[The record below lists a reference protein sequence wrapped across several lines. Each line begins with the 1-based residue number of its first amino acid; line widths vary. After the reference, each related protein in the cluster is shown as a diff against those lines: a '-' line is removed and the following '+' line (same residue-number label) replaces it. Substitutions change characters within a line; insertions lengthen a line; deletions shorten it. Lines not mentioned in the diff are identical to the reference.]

1 MCVFSLPATNARS
14 IFCSVAPYQDASDH
28 KDDIPFFV
36 GDPYKPLFATAT
48 GKGKVYWSSMP
59 PKKGVKIGT

>member
-1 MCVFSLPATNARS
+1 MCVFTASNKLEY
-14 IFCSVAPYQDASDH
+14 ILGVAPYQDASDH
-28 KDDIPFFV
+28 KDDIPFLV

-48 GKGKVYWSSMP
+48 GRGKVYWSSMP